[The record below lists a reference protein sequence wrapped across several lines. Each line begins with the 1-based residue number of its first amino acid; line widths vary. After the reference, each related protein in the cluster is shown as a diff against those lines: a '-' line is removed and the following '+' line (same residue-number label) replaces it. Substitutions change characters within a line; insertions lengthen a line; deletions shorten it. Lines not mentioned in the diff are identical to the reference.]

1 MTDMTNFPIAMRG
14 YDKKMVDEHVRTLT
28 DMSRTHRE
36 QADHLRLRVSALEE
50 ALENME
56 RQAGGAAPMPV
67 APAQVKVISDDSA
80 AQEELERMGQELAD
94 ARRDADQ
101 MRGDLEFRNEES
113 ARLMQE
119 LAQAREAA
127 VAAEERA
134 AAAASAE
141 GSAPMAFSS
150 PAPQGAM
157 SLPDDSVFEK
167 LGARIGQ
174 ILRLAEEEADTLRQS
189 AEGDIKEARSRAEE
203 KSQRLHEE
211 ADAYAEDRRQAAEL
225 EAARAME
232 EARRGAD
239 EMMDSAERDA
249 TARREE
255 AEALYEQQRA
265 RAAQAAADFEMTL
278 AQRRERAEQ
287 DFSGRS
293 AAAEAQ
299 IASLVEQGEAQ
310 RIENERARSDAER
323 TVQRL
328 ISDANSQ
335 AQELVA
341 TAKARADKIRAESER
356 ELAAAAQRR
365 DSINAQLTNV
375 RQMLATL
382 SGTAITD
389 DPFRALATEAAAAA
403 SDQQVDVTEA
413 AATEET
419 EPAKEDTA

>member
-80 AQEELERMGQELAD
+80 AQEELERMSQELAD
-94 ARRDADQ
+94 ARRDAEQ

-113 ARLMQE
+113 GRLMQE

-134 AAAASAE
+134 AASANAE
-141 GSAPMAFSS
+141 GAPMAFSTPVS
-150 PAPQGAM
+150 HGAM

-174 ILRLAEEEADTLRQS
+174 MLRLAEEEADTLRQA
-189 AEGDIKEARSRAEE
+189 AEGDIKEARGRAEE
-203 KSQRLHEE
+203 KAQRLHEE
-211 ADAYAEDRRQAAEL
+211 ADAYADDRRQAAEL

-232 EARRGAD
+232 EARRSAD

-287 DFSGRS
+287 DFSGRT

-356 ELAAAAQRR
+356 ELSAAAQRR

-389 DPFRALATEAAAAA
+389 DPFRALATEAAAAE
-403 SDQQVDVTEA
+403 QQVDVTEA
-413 AATEET
+413 VAAEEA